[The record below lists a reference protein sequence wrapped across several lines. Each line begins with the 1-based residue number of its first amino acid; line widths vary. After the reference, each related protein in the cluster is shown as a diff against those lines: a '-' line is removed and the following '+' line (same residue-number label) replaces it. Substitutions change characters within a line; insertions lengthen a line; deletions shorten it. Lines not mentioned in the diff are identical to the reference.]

1 MNKKIY
7 LLPLLLLALI
17 FVSCEETKEATK
29 FDNWRAR
36 NEGYID
42 SLKTV
47 FDEKTDPELKAF
59 APGINPKLRIY
70 YKDKTPADRALGD
83 QPFYTDSVEVF
94 YRGYYIFG
102 ESFDGNFT
110 GSQPNPDFDVPLKCY
125 VDPFKSTTQTSA
137 YISVISGW
145 GETLQRMKVGQHW
158 IIYLPYEMGYG
169 TKDKDK
175 IPGYSTLI
183 FDIQLQRIVHE

>member
-59 APGINPKLRIY
+59 APEINPKLRIY
-70 YKDKTPADRALGD
+70 YKKKISNDTGAIPL
-83 QPFYTDSVEVF
+83 YTDSVNVF
-94 YRGYYIFG
+94 YRGSFIFG
-102 ESFDGNFT
+102 ETFDQNFT
-110 GSQPNPDFDVPLKCY
+110 GADPGPFDSPTKFVI
-125 VDPFKSTTQTSA
+125 QTF
-137 YISVISGW
+137 ITVGGVSGW
-145 GETLQRMKVGQHW
+145 AEILQRMRVGERW
-158 IIYLPYEMGYG
+158 LVYIPWELAYG
-169 TKDKDK
+169 ASGTDD

-183 FDIQLQRIVHE
+183 FDMQLEEILDG